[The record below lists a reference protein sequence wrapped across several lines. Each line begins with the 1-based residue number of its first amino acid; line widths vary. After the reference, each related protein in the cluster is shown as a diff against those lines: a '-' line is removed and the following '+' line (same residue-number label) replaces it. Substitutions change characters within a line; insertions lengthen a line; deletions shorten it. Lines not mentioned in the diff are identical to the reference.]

1 MSTAAVDM
9 AEPLVAYSWQ
19 MSQWQHLQQLIES
32 DRLPH
37 ALLLVGPDSIGKLR
51 FAKALAGYLLCESP
65 GQLAACG
72 HCRSCHFQIDASNP
86 DYREICPDE
95 GKRQIGIDQVRSLL
109 HFSGQHAHRDNGKK
123 IVVIHPVEAMNVY
136 TANALLKTL
145 EEPNAGTILIL
156 VSHSSSQLLPTIR
169 SRCVQLRFGVPDTA
183 LAQSWLRDYV
193 GDGELSKTLL
203 REVGG
208 RPLAAR
214 QTFDDDGLAVRQSFD
229 SALTALFEG
238 QKTALQVAEEFLDKD
253 TLQVLDWWCRRLMD
267 LSRHQLASHA
277 LSAESW
283 QRFKTLPP
291 ALVMQT
297 LQRGL
302 ELRSGFSRGVALNK
316 RLVLETLF
324 LEWVALCQ
332 RNAAS

>member
-1 MSTAAVDM
+1 MS
-9 AEPLVAYSWQ
+9 EPVVAYSWQ
-19 MSQWQHLQQLIES
+19 MSQWQHLQQLIKS
-32 DRLPH
+32 GRLPH

-65 GQLAACG
+65 GQFSACG
-72 HCRSCHFQIDASNP
+72 QCRSCHFQIAGSNP

-95 GKRQIGIDQVRSLL
+95 GKRQIGIDQVRGLL
-109 HFSGQHAHRDNGKK
+109 NFSGQHAHRDNGKK
-123 IVVIHPVEAMNVY
+123 IVIIHPAEAMNVF

-145 EEPNAGTILIL
+145 EEPNAGTVLIL

-169 SRCVQLRFGVPDTA
+169 SRCVQLRFGVPDAA
-183 LAQSWLRDYV
+183 LAESWLRDYV
-193 GDGELSKTLL
+193 GDDKLSKTLL

-229 SALTALFEG
+229 SALSALFDG

-253 TLQVLDWWCRRLMD
+253 ILQVLDWWCRRLMD

-277 LSAESW
+277 LVARSW
-283 QRFKTLPP
+283 QRFNTLPS

>member
-1 MSTAAVDM
+1 M

-19 MSQWQHLQQLIES
+19 MSQWQHLQQLIEA

-37 ALLLVGPDSIGKLR
+37 ALLLVGPEAIGKLR

-109 HFSGQHAHRDNGKK
+109 NFSGQHAHRDNGKK
-123 IVVIHPVEAMNVY
+123 IVVIHPAEAMNVF

-145 EEPNAGTILIL
+145 EEPNAGTVLIL

-169 SRCVQLRFGVPDTA
+169 SRCVQLRFGVPDAT
-183 LAQSWLRDYV
+183 LAESWLRDYV
-193 GDGELSKTLL
+193 GDGALSKTLL

-229 SALTALFEG
+229 SALSALFDGE
-238 QKTALQVAEEFLDKD
+238 KTALQVAEELLDKD
-253 TLQVLDWWCRRLMD
+253 ILQVLDWWCRRLMD
-267 LSRHQLASHA
+267 LSRHQLASQP
-277 LSAESW
+277 LVAESW
-283 QRFKTLPP
+283 QRFNALPS